1 MTEHGKY
8 YIYDDKDL
16 QELLKAVKD
25 RIGNL
30 QPAFE
35 VIGQVIH
42 TSIRRNFEEGG
53 RPKAWQDLADS
64 TKKQRAKKN
73 KWPGQ
78 ILVMSGEKD
87 GLLSSISYDAMP
99 EKLVLVANKPY
110 AAIQHFGFDG
120 QMSIKAHRRK
130 VKTRNITDVA
140 SGVAFVKAHSR
151 DVKIPARP
159 YMMIQDEDW
168 AEIKAALNDFI
179 IEGRL

>member
-8 YIYDDKDL
+8 YIYDDDDL
-16 QELLKAVKD
+16 RDLLNKVKE
-25 RIGNL
+25 RIGHL
-30 QPAFE
+30 QPAWE
-35 VIGQVIH
+35 VIGEIVH
-42 TSIRRNFEEGG
+42 TSILRNFEDGG
-53 RPKAWQDLADS
+53 RPKAWGDLKDS
-64 TKKQRAKKN
+64 TKKQRAKQK

-78 ILVMSGEKD
+78 ILVMKGVRD
-87 GLLSSISYDAMP
+87 GLLGSISYDAMP